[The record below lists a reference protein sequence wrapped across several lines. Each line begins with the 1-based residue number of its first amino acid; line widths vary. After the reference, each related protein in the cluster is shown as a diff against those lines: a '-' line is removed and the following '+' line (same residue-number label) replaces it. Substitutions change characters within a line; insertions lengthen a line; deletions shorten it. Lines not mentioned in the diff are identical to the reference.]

1 MCSLRAAISAANES
15 EGGDQIRFAIDGA
28 AVIAPSSPLPPL
40 RDAEITL
47 DATTQPGWSAA
58 APPLVYLDGRAA
70 GDAAGIVVNGAG
82 AVVRGLAIG
91 GFARY
96 GIGVIGAGAADALV
110 EANWLG
116 MTADGLRAAP
126 NRLSGAAVLGG
137 ATGAR
142 IRDNRIAGNSV
153 ADQTGHGIVVGGGG
167 VAGAQLSG
175 NTIGLNAAGR
185 PLANDDG
192 VLVVDG
198 AQAAVRGNVICA
210 SAVAGVE
217 VRDTRGA
224 NPIDGNRIGVDA
236 EGRAAANR
244 VGVFIGAQA
253 AGTEVGRREANI
265 IAANEVGIAVEQGA
279 REVEL
284 WNNWI
289 GLVPSAAAEP
299 ALLPNA
305 RVGISII
312 EGAAQVRVVGN
323 RVLAG
328 ERGIVVGDAATSR
341 ISLQRNQVASE
352 GLALVGIE
360 VREAVEVRI
369 GGDRGLGNMVQG
381 VGTAILLTDIEE
393 AVVSYNR
400 IGAPFAS
407 LEFGSAG
414 VGVGLELGAGVR
426 AADVR
431 ENQIGGVDGAGIRVS
446 GPTARDNL
454 LTRNV
459 FGANGG
465 LDIEVAAGVDAPT
478 VPIIDSYAVERL
490 STDQLRSTIRGR
502 GDPGSSVELYVL
514 GEVRFS
520 WLARARVDAEGRFTA
535 ITPRLPEG
543 GIRALSIARLGA
555 GATSEFSQPFPVPAR
570 QPVDRGLHWIAIEGD
585 ERPVAEALAQLG
597 GSLEA
602 AWRLDAA
609 SGVWR
614 VWSPNAPPGLSTLR
628 AVRGGDVLG
637 VLLSGRP
644 PREFYSAES
653 ARAVGASLTLEP
665 GLNSLTWTG
674 PWVSGVE
681 ALERLDEAE
690 PGLLGIVW
698 QWDAEGRRWRVIW
711 PRLEHAWEAGDW
723 GAPALAIRA
732 RRAGVWEQG
741 GRESGG

>member
-1 MCSLRAAISAANES
+1 M
-15 EGGDQIRFAIDGA
+15 
-28 AVIAPSSPLPPL
+28 IAPNTPLPPL
-40 RDAEITL
+40 RDADITL

-58 APPLVYLDGRAA
+58 APTIVYLDGRAA
-70 GDAAGIVVNGAG
+70 GDAAGIVVNGAD

-116 MTADGLRAAP
+116 MTPDGLRAAP
-126 NRLSGAAVLGG
+126 NRLSGVAVLGG

-153 ADQTGHGIVVGGGG
+153 ADETGHGIVVGGAG
-167 VAGAQLSG
+167 VADAQLTD
-175 NTIGLNAAGR
+175 NTIGLNAAGL

-192 VLVVDG
+192 VLIVDG

-210 SAVAGVE
+210 SAVAAVE
-217 VRDTRGA
+217 VRDTRGP
-224 NPIDGNRIGVDA
+224 NPIDGNRIGVDS
-236 EGRAAANR
+236 EGRPAANR

-253 AGTEVGRREANI
+253 AGTEVGRRQPNV

-284 WNNWI
+284 WNNWV
-289 GLVPSAAAEP
+289 GLIPAASGEAVPM
-299 ALLPNA
+299 PNVRA
-305 RVGISII
+305 GISII

-352 GLALVGIE
+352 GLAPVGID

-369 GGDRGLGNMVQG
+369 GGDRGLGNVVQG
-381 VGTAILLTDIEE
+381 VETAIRLTDIEE
-393 AVVSYNR
+393 ASVSYNR

-407 LEFGSAG
+407 LDFGFAGLGAGIG
-414 VGVGLELGAGVR
+414 VGIELGEGVR

-446 GPTARDNL
+446 GHNARDNL

-465 LDIEVAAGVDAPT
+465 LDIEIAAGVDAPT
-478 VPIIDSYAVERL
+478 VPIIDSYEVERV
-490 STDQLRSTIRGR
+490 SVDQLRSTIRGR

-520 WLARARVDAEGRFTA
+520 WLTRARVDAEGRFTA

-543 GIRALSIARLGA
+543 GIRAISTAHLGA
-555 GATSEFSQPFPVPAR
+555 GPTSEFSPPFPVPAR
-570 QPVDRGLHWIAIEGD
+570 QPVGVGLHWIAIEGD
-585 ERPVAEALAQLG
+585 ERPVADALAQLG
-597 GSLEA
+597 DSLEA

-614 VWSPNAPPGLSTLR
+614 AWSPNVPPGLSTLR
-628 AVRGGDVLG
+628 AVRGGDALA

-644 PREFYSAES
+644 PPEFYSAES
-653 ARAVGASLTLEP
+653 APAIGASLALEP
-665 GLNSLTWTG
+665 GHNLLTWTG
-674 PWVSGVE
+674 PWVSGVD

-698 QWDAEGRRWRVIW
+698 QWDAEGRRWQVIW
-711 PRLEHAWEAGDW
+711 PRLEHAPDPGDW

-732 RRAGVWEQG
+732 RRAGVWNQA
-741 GRESGG
+741 GREPGG